1 VTTLM
6 RDARRLAWAAL
17 VVVGP
22 GGATATGSGAARAAQ
37 PRGGQATEVIDAG
50 SFTVVRGT
58 AKIGREE
65 FTIRRAA
72 PPDNGFLV
80 SGTSVY
86 ADRRL
91 TPTLGTDSAGAPQ
104 RYQIE
109 VRSAERRQEILTL
122 QIVRGRGSQR
132 TQTPHGE
139 SATEF
144 RVSADA
150 RLLDDD
156 VFNQYYFIARRVIGD
171 RAPAPGTT
179 VTVPTVMPH
188 RSAESAV
195 RVMIVGDDSV
205 MVGGRLLDAT
215 RLHLAAPTGGDRE
228 IWVDASGRVLKV
240 SIPARDVVATRD
252 DAPR

>member
-1 VTTLM
+1 M
-6 RDARRLAWAAL
+6 
-17 VVVGP
+17 VVL
-22 GGATATGSGAARAAQ
+22 GSGRAPATVPGTARGILL
-37 PRGGQATEVIDAG
+37 RGGQVTETIDAG

-65 FTIRRAA
+65 FTIRRGA
-72 PPDNGFLV
+72 PPDNGFIV

-91 TPTLGTDSAGAPQ
+91 TPTLATDSAGVPQ

-109 VRSAERRQEILTL
+109 VRSAERRQELLTL
-122 QIVRGRGSQR
+122 QIVRGRASQR

-144 RVSADA
+144 RMGADA

-156 VFNQYYFIARRVIGD
+156 VFNHYYFIARRVIGD
-171 RAPAPGTT
+171 RGPVPGTT

-188 RSAESAV
+188 RSAESVV
-195 RVMIVGDDSV
+195 RVTVVGDDSV

-215 RLHLAAPTGGDRE
+215 RLHLAAATGGDRE